1 MSNGNL
7 TPLQTGFS
15 RVFLI
20 ENRAGPTHV
29 PQYMGCMRA
38 GGIDWSLGDMS
49 KIECPSPKGY
59 DKFIEVGK
67 SKGEADRPSTS
78 VVGRYAAELASKLQE
93 LARMGCSFDLHYH
106 IGTCQDPTLFNTFQ
120 KAIVWEEADL
130 TNYGADDIGAL
141 EQADR
146 GAVNETGEISAR
158 EFYEVL
164 PLAFAEVAGTIVTN
178 ELVDVVVCDSV
189 SCGECAS
196 QSGGCQKVYAVSL
209 AAGGSP
215 GTPAD
220 VVYTLDGGATWNT
233 SEVDSLGAAEDPDAL
248 ACVGGYVV
256 VVSNDSCSLHYV
268 LQSDLDAVGD
278 ETWLENLTGFVTP
291 AGCPNDIWS
300 VGNYAF
306 IVGMNGYIYGLSDPT
321 AGVTVLD
328 AGACVGDTLRAVHAL
343 DSNIAVAVGSNGA
356 VARTL
361 NGGATWLATNRP
373 TAAGE
378 HLYCVWVKTETEW
391 WVGTSAGR
399 LLYTLDGGT
408 TWAEKAFNGSGGTS
422 VVYDIAF
429 SSDGV
434 MTISHATAAAAGV
447 GRLLRSY
454 DGGNSFV
461 VLPEG
466 VGALPLADR
475 FNAIALCEYDVNMV
489 AAVGLG
495 DNATDGIA
503 IWGED

>member
-7 TPLQTGFS
+7 TPLQTGFT

-20 ENRAGPTHV
+20 ENRAGPTRV
-29 PQYMGCMRA
+29 PVYMGCMRA
-38 GGIDWSLGDMS
+38 GGIDWSLGTIS

-59 DKFIEVGK
+59 DKFEEKGK

-78 VVGRYAAELASKLQE
+78 VVGRYAADLESELLR
-93 LARMGCSFDLHYH
+93 LARIGCSFDLQFH
-106 IGTCQDPTLFNTFQ
+106 IGICTDPTLFNTFQ
-120 KAIVWEEADL
+120 KAVVWEEADL
-130 TNYGADDIGAL
+130 TSYGADDLGAL
-141 EQADR
+141 EQSER
-146 GAVNETGEISAR
+146 NAVNETGEISAR
-158 EFYEVL
+158 ELYEIL
-164 PLAFAEVAGTIVTN
+164 PLDFAEVAGDIITN
-178 ELVDVVVCDSV
+178 EIVDVVVCDSV
-189 SCGECAS
+189 SCGECET
-196 QSGGCQKVYAVSL
+196 QSDGCQRVYAVSL

-220 VVYTLDGGATWNT
+220 VVYTLDGAANWNT
-233 SEVDSLGAAEDPDAL
+233 SEVDSLGIAEDPDAL
-248 ACVGGYVV
+248 ACVSGYVV

-268 LQSDLDAVGD
+268 LQNELDTVGD
-278 ETWLENLTGFVTP
+278 ELWVENILGFVA

-306 IVGMNGYIYGLSDPT
+306 IVGNNGYIYGLSDPT

-328 AGACVGDTLRAVHAL
+328 AGAATGVMLRAVHAM
-343 DSNIAVAVGSNGA
+343 DRNVAVAVGSNG
-356 VARTL
+356 VVVRTL
-361 NGGATWLATNRP
+361 NGGITWQAMNNP
-373 TAAGE
+373 TGVGE
-378 HLYCVWVKTETEW
+378 DLYCVWVKTETEW
-391 WVGTSAGR
+391 WVGSNSGR
-399 LLYTLDGGT
+399 LLYTLDGGV

-434 MTISHATAAAAGV
+434 MTIAHATAAAAGV

-454 DGGNSFV
+454 DGGYDFV
-461 VLPEG
+461 VLPED
-466 VGALPLADR
+466 VGALPAADR
-475 FNAIALCEYDVNMV
+475 FNAIALCENDVNVV
-489 AAVGLG
+489 AAVGLA